1 MVKKNKKIEH
11 IYNNTY
17 RAGAYYLFNYNIDEA
32 NKLLSRRGIDMK
44 LPDSVG
50 LATTYSTDKNIVV
63 CYWDTDRPI
72 SEVFSI
78 VAHENLHVAS
88 LVLNVRG
95 VPMIDSENE
104 ISEAVT
110 YLQEYYNYNVFSYVL
125 KHKLYS
131 KK

>member
-78 VAHENLHVAS
+78 AVYMRPYFKLHPSPLPVW
-88 LVLNVRG
+88 L
-95 VPMIDSENE
+95 IKH
-104 ISEAVT
+104 
-110 YLQEYYNYNVFSYVL
+110 YL
-125 KHKLYS
+125 KLQ
-131 KK
+131 K